1 MRDPPA
7 QAHDPDVPGGQ
18 GTVPGNLFRP
28 GRGVHTGEMNPLLTL
43 GAAAVP
49 VCVGLLVLRARQWR
63 IGWLLVAHGVCIGAF
78 LAFAEDS
85 ADGSGAVV
93 DQLAA
98 GSWVFLFLWLVLI
111 AHLLPDGHAASRF
124 WRRWVQAGLVG
135 VVLFLVGAAGDAE
148 GFRDA
153 HEGADPPV
161 PWLPEPVSGVLGA
174 TGLVLTV
181 LLVFGSFFAVHTR
194 LRRSAGEQRLQLLW
208 LVWGALTVPIALL
221 TGWAVHFLW
230 SDSGELVFDAA
241 LALSS
246 VALPAAIGVASLR
259 HRLFDIE
266 LVLSRTLTYLLL
278 VMAVVSTYALL
289 LMATDRVFGNG
300 TVGGLIAVGVV
311 AVAVHP
317 AYSFLR
323 RRIERWVYGLRSEP
337 HAAIRLLADRA
348 DAADPGGLIDAVTAA
363 VAEALRAD
371 QARIGPVGSG
381 VPLLHRGERLGDLT
395 VDLPAGRTLSAADRL
410 LLYELARHAA
420 VLVRAERLTKEL
432 RESRSSIVAAREE
445 ERRRLRRD
453 LHDGFGPSLAAIV
466 LKLNAA
472 QARAD
477 DDQRNAL
484 LAETRDEVRSAIGEV
499 RRLVDDL
506 RPPAIDEIG
515 LVGAIRQRAV
525 GLSGEVAIEVSG
537 PETLPT
543 LPAAVEVAAYRIASE
558 ALTNIVRHSGA
569 TRCRVAVALDGAFE
583 LTVADNG
590 HGTEGGTTWGVGWIS
605 MRERAA
611 ELGGSCTITSRPE
624 GGLLVRAVLPLGM
637 DHAAG
642 ATS

>member
-1 MRDPPA
+1 
-7 QAHDPDVPGGQ
+7 
-18 GTVPGNLFRP
+18 
-28 GRGVHTGEMNPLLTL
+28 MNPVLAL

-49 VCVGLLVLRARQWR
+49 VGVGLLVLRAHERR
-63 IGWLLVAHGVCIGAF
+63 IGWLLVTHGVCFGAL
-78 LAFAEDS
+78 LAFGEDS
-85 ADGSGAVV
+85 ADGPGAVI

-111 AHLLPDGHAASRF
+111 AYLLPDGHAASRF

-135 VVLFLVGAAGDAE
+135 VVMFLIGAAGDAE
-148 GFRDA
+148 SFRDA
-153 HEGADPPV
+153 HDGADPPL
-161 PWLPEPVSGVLGA
+161 PWLPGPVSGVLGV

-181 LLVFGSFFAVHTR
+181 LLIFGSGFAVRSR
-194 LRRSAGEQRLQLLW
+194 LRRSAGDERLQLLW

-230 SDSGELVFDAA
+230 SGRGEPVFDAA
-241 LALSS
+241 LALST
-246 VALPAAIGVASLR
+246 VALPVTIGVAILR
-259 HRLFDIE
+259 HRLFDIQ

-278 VMAVVSTYALL
+278 VATVVATYALL
-289 LMATDRVFGNG
+289 LLATDRVFGNS
-300 TVGGLIAVGVV
+300 TVGGLLAVGVV
-311 AVAVHP
+311 AVAVYP
-317 AYSFLR
+317 AYSYLR

-337 HAAIRLLADRA
+337 HEAIRLLADRA
-348 DAADPGGLIDAVTAA
+348 DAADPEGLVDAVTTA
-363 VAEALRAD
+363 VAQALRAD
-371 QARIGPVGSG
+371 RARIGPVGSG

-395 VDLPAGRTLSAADRL
+395 VDLPPGRILSAADRSL
-410 LLYELARHAA
+410 LDDLARHAA

-432 RESRSSIVAAREE
+432 RESRSRIVAAREE

-453 LHDGFGPSLAAIV
+453 LHDGVGPSLAAIV

-472 QARAD
+472 QSRPDAD
-477 DDQRNAL
+477 ERNAL

-506 RPPAIDEIG
+506 RPPAIDEVG
-515 LVGAIRQRAV
+515 LVGAIRQRAA
-525 GLSGEVAIEVSG
+525 GFSGEVAIDVSG
-537 PETLPT
+537 PDALPT

-558 ALTNIVRHSGA
+558 ALTNVARHSGA

-590 HGTEGGTTWGVGWIS
+590 TGTGTRTTRGVGWTS

-624 GGLLVRAVLPLGM
+624 GGLLVRAVLPLGR
-637 DHAAG
+637 DHPAE